1 MKKGISF
8 AALLGY
14 LVARILAPHTIDQ
27 LFSDAGLV
35 FDVLFFGFAFLLY
48 RDRFYV
54 RPLARQV
61 FSISLL
67 AFLGGCGVAV
77 LARSVGLG
85 LPFDLTDTRT
95 ILLLLLGGPILE
107 ELVFRFALWEL
118 IPEIKGF
125 GVLWRDRLSL
135 ILTTLFFG
143 AAHFAAYQYV
153 PETLQSF
160 VLFQTAYTLGLGF
173 ACGWFRISTRAIGT
187 SIAIHLLFNLGF
199 FAIARGLSI

>member
-1 MKKGISF
+1 MKKGVSF
-8 AALLGY
+8 IGLLAY
-14 LVARILAPHTIDQ
+14 LGLRILAPHTIDD
-27 LFSDAGLV
+27 LFVDAGLV
-35 FDVLFFGFAFLLY
+35 FDLFFVAFAIALY

-61 FSISLL
+61 FSISLV

-77 LARSVGLG
+77 LAKSIGLA

-95 ILLLLLGGPILE
+95 ILLMLLGGPILE
-107 ELVFRFALWEL
+107 ELVFRFSLWEL
-118 IPEIKGF
+118 IPEVKGF

-153 PETLQSF
+153 PENLQSF

-187 SIAIHLLFNLGF
+187 SIAIHVLFNLGF